1 MDCPQSTFGFLAE
14 LNFFSIQLICMN
26 LPQAPIKTAIPHSVS
41 YRCVCGT
48 VFDLNPQV
56 GGHCEH
62 CHREIPAAAFRD
74 AMTATVSLNSLEET
88 AQWDF
93 STEHSDHDPH
103 IGLKLD
109 HFLLEKRLGEGGMG
123 VVYRALDT
131 SLQRYVAVKVLRRSI
146 AEKGGQN
153 SVDQLLQEAVAQA
166 RLNHPNIVT
175 IYYVGQHNDEPFLAM
190 ELVSGRTVA
199 QQAKEEPLPFHSVI
213 HLAVQVADAL
223 RHASH
228 FGIIHGDIKPSNL
241 LVASSTRIKLSD
253 FGLSRLVSENQDD
266 KPISGTP
273 NYLAPELL
281 SGSANSP
288 QSDMYSLG
296 VTLFELTFNRLPI
309 QLTGESLAEKLEKH
323 QTAEVDFPT
332 QWPPSVPLG
341 WKTLLSK
348 LLTKSPEARYQNY
361 EELMDDL
368 YPLIPI
374 GSTIAG
380 FAPRATAFI
389 IDQFLLLCFA
399 LPLFAWTAIVQLSD
413 FFRYWSW
420 TSWISAFGLILLP
433 FLYIAFVGSGRRSLG
448 RMLFQIRIV
457 NSYGLPLDRR
467 RMMLREFIRCLPAI
481 TLMWGMVAGSESM
494 LHQATQ
500 TFVSLF
506 VLANIATM
514 LFYRTGLA
522 LHDYLFNSSAV
533 LDFSPSRAS
542 ISRSLASPSL

>member
-1 MDCPQSTFGFLAE
+1 
-14 LNFFSIQLICMN
+14 MN
-26 LPQAPIKTAIPHSVS
+26 LPQASVKTPTTSSVS
-41 YRCVCGT
+41 YRCVCGN
-48 VFDLNPQV
+48 VFDLNPTI
-56 GGHCEH
+56 GGHCEQ
-62 CHREIPAAAFRD
+62 CRREIPAAAFRD
-74 AMTATVSLNSLEET
+74 SMTATLSLNSLEET

-93 STEHSDHDPH
+93 STEHSEHDPH
-103 IGLKLD
+103 IGLRLD

-123 VVYRALDT
+123 IVYRALDT
-131 SLQRYVAVKVLRRSI
+131 SLQRYVAVKVLRRTI
-146 AEKGGQN
+146 AEKGGQH
-153 SVDQLLQEAVAQA
+153 SIDQLLQEAIAQA

-175 IYYVGQHNDEPFLAM
+175 IYYVGQHNEEPFLAM

-199 QQAKEEPLPFHSVI
+199 QQAKEEPLPFQSVI
-213 HLAVQVADAL
+213 HLAVQVVDAL

-253 FGLSRLVSENQDD
+253 FGLSRLVSEDQDH

-281 SGSANSP
+281 SGNSNST

-309 QLTGESLAEKLEKH
+309 ELKGESLAEKLEKH
-323 QTAEVDFPT
+323 QTSSVEFPAT
-332 QWPPSVPLG
+332 WPPSVPMG
-341 WKTLLSK
+341 WKHILSK
-348 LLTKSPEARYQNY
+348 LLAKKPEDRFESYDD
-361 EELMDDL
+361 LLDDL
-368 YPLIPI
+368 YTLIPI

-380 FAPRATAFI
+380 FAPRAAAFL

-399 LPLFAWTAIVQLSD
+399 LPLFAWTAIAQLSNLSS
-413 FFRYWSW
+413 YWSW
-420 TSWISAFGLILLP
+420 TSWLSAFGLILLP
-433 FLYIAFVGSGRRSLG
+433 FLYVAFIGTGRRSLG
-448 RMLFQIRIV
+448 RMLFQIRVV
-457 NSYGLPLDRR
+457 NSYGLPLDRKR
-467 RMMLREFIRCLPAI
+467 IMLREFVRCLPAI
-481 TLMWGMVAGSESM
+481 TLTWGLVAGSESTF
-494 LHQATQ
+494 HQATQ
-500 TFVSLF
+500 TFVFLF

-542 ISRSLASPSL
+542 ISRSLASPNL